1 MRARYHCRK
10 EYTMC
15 RGLVVSGVQIIREGG
30 CPVKEFRLQGGRRGR
45 NQRVMLA

>member
-1 MRARYHCRK
+1 MHESAVPLQKSTY
-10 EYTMC
+10 E
-15 RGLVVSGVQIIREGG
+15 RGLIVSGMQIIREGG